1 MAQRSA
7 HLVPIALLVFGLA
20 GILLLTISTENVQE
34 EPELRVRSDRC
45 ASVCCA
51 KGVKQVVHLKKIKLK
66 N

>member
-45 ASVCCA
+45 VSVCCA
-51 KGVKQVVHLKKIKLK
+51 KGVKRVVHKKLK